1 MPSGLSEAD
10 IPSMAGAIPMVGGTD
25 AASLASAVGAVNR
38 NPSTFVAEQTDY
50 STPTD
55 AKLEAEGLKKIQA
68 EQTANSFDAL
78 SRNIETRST
87 GGSIDAINRNNGTD
101 LGSIGSTESSVQA
114 SAIPPVVKNN
124 TKEFKVTITQEPNV
138 SDVIGPKVV
147 FKVMPTITESGGATY
162 EAFTPLQHPGEILKY
177 RGSSAR
183 SWSIEAILISRNIFE
198 ASDNLSMINTIRAWR
213 MPFYGSGTVDNP
225 NLSKYLGAPPPI
237 LTLTAY
243 GDNMIGP
250 VKCVLENY
258 SMPWPNDVD
267 YIQTDTGYPFP
278 VIMRIS
284 LSLKESWSPAEY
296 SGFDLLAYKNGD
308 MVNAFTKVKQSK
320 QSQSIAVQA
329 PTSSATPVNRS
340 APTTVTPAKAASSS
354 RTIPSLPSIKDAT
367 IAGILNPQGYP

>member
-162 EAFTPLQHPGEILKY
+162 EAFTPLQQPGRVRLDSILRIVKLSCY
-177 RGSSAR
+177 
-183 SWSIEAILISRNIFE
+183 LLQPIS
-198 ASDNLSMINTIRAWR
+198 
-213 MPFYGSGTVDNP
+213 
-225 NLSKYLGAPPPI
+225 
-237 LTLTAY
+237 
-243 GDNMIGP
+243 GP
-250 VKCVLENY
+250 
-258 SMPWPNDVD
+258 
-267 YIQTDTGYPFP
+267 
-278 VIMRIS
+278 
-284 LSLKESWSPAEY
+284 
-296 SGFDLLAYKNGD
+296 
-308 MVNAFTKVKQSK
+308 
-320 QSQSIAVQA
+320 
-329 PTSSATPVNRS
+329 
-340 APTTVTPAKAASSS
+340 
-354 RTIPSLPSIKDAT
+354 
-367 IAGILNPQGYP
+367 